1 MKRYRLRCPNCRAD
15 YECRTDFEPTCCMR
29 CGSVLCDVSPIVS
42 DQRYKARLNV
52 EDKMRRLD
60 ELLPEMYALQSRMV
74 EIRAE
79 YEDLLQYVRQYKR
92 RGIVTEEELAKYA
105 IRTALPP
112 TNLNESL
119 KEYRR
124 RKEDEFEQKRAQSRR
139 SAAERESVHSDGE

>member
-1 MKRYRLRCPNCRAD
+1 M
-15 YECRTDFEPTCCMR
+15 E
-29 CGSVLCDVSPIVS
+29 CDVSPIVS

-60 ELLPEMYALQSRMV
+60 ELLPEMYELQSRMV

-139 SAAERESVHSDGE
+139 SAAERESVHPDGE

>member
-1 MKRYRLRCPNCRAD
+1 MKRYRLRCPNCGSD
-15 YECRTDFEPTCCMR
+15 YEVRTEFEPTCCMK

-52 EDKMRRLD
+52 EEKMQRLD
-60 ELLPEMYALQSRMV
+60 EMLPEMFELQSRLV
-74 EIRAE
+74 ELRAE
-79 YEDLLQYVRQYKR
+79 YEDLLQYKR

-119 KEYRR
+119 KEYRH
-124 RKEDEFEQKRAQSRR
+124 RKGEEFEQKRTQSRR
-139 SAAERESVHSDGE
+139 SRGETENVHADRG

>member
-1 MKRYRLRCPNCRAD
+1 MKKYRLRCPNCGSD
-15 YECRTDFEPTCCMR
+15 YEVRTEFEPTCCMK

-52 EDKMRRLD
+52 EDKMRRMD
-60 ELLPEMYALQSRMV
+60 ELLPEIRELQCRMV
-74 EIRAE
+74 DLRAE

-139 SAAERESVHSDGE
+139 SAAEREGVHAN